1 MRVETAAAYQLLAAA
16 AAAPVSTLFDA
27 LRLPVTNGTALCTRF
42 IVVTNGDQKP
52 QPIDYFGLSSKF
64 FFDFWDFLLF

>member
-52 QPIDYFGLSSKF
+52 QPIADYFSLSSKF
-64 FFDFWDFLLF
+64 FFDF